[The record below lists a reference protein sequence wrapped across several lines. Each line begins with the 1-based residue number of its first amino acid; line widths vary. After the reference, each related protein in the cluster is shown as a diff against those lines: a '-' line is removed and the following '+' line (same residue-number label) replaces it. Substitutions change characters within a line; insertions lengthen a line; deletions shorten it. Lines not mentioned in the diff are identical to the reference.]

1 MTTSEV
7 IGSFIFLL
15 SLISTIPTAVYWNSE
30 SEETQKIV
38 SASITALLFLTS
50 IFVLSGSEFFTTS
63 KLNTKTIVLTENMPE
78 SNKMYKLS
86 LDSNT
91 ITYSKLG
98 ELIRIKFNDSTIISY
113 VASPN
118 GKNSIKV
125 KTLEER
131 NLFGELVKENAKG
144 TQYAVKSI
152 VIYK

>member
-50 IFVLSGSEFFTTS
+50 IFVLSGSESFTTS

-144 TQYAVKSI
+144 KQYAVKSI